1 MTLSQKITPCLLFDG
16 KAEKAAK
23 FYTSI
28 FKKSKIITTSPLTT
42 TFRLEDQEFIALNG
56 PRSDFTWA
64 ISFFVTC
71 RTQKEID
78 YFWKELSA
86 GGETQQCGWLKD
98 KFGVS
103 WQIVPAVLSDLLDD
117 DDAEKAER
125 AMQAMLQ
132 MKKLDIAKLKKAHAG
147 R

>member
-16 KAEKAAK
+16 KAAKAAK

-28 FKKSKIITTSPLTT
+28 FKRSKIITTSPLTT

>member
-1 MTLSQKITPCLLFDG
+1 M
-16 KAEKAAK
+16 
-23 FYTSI
+23 
-28 FKKSKIITTSPLTT
+28 
-42 TFRLEDQEFIALNG
+42 
-56 PRSDFTWA
+56 
-64 ISFFVTC
+64 TC
-71 RTQKEID
+71 RTQKEIG

-132 MKKLDIAKLKKAHAG
+132 MKKLDIEKLKKAHAG